1 MKLLMGGP
9 EEKEFLGFENREMAI
24 DRRLV
29 AAGGVLWRGLFRRA
43 EKKVVDAMER
53 SGGTRRERN
62 VRVERSRRWISG
74 FELLGLGLVGLGLGR
89 WRCKFLTEI
98 WVSIRFNF
106 SFSPLLALEYVL
118 DSLYLFGMSIIIN

>member
-1 MKLLMGGP
+1 MGGP

-74 FELLGLGLVGLGLGR
+74 FELFGLGLGG
-89 WRCKFLTEI
+89 LGLGEMEVQ
-98 WVSIRFNF
+98 VSNRNLGFYPFNF